1 MYLLDTN
8 IWLERLLDQERGR
21 EVGEFLS
28 AIPANK
34 LMITDF
40 SFHSIGV
47 ILNKLGQPEILL
59 RFVQDVFIDHGVTLI
74 SLPPEKMGRVIN
86 VMGQYGLDFDDAY
99 QFVASEIYEAIL
111 ISFDKDFIGT
121 PSGRVTPKDILAK
134 LL

>member
-21 EVGEFLS
+21 EMEEFLS
-28 AIPANK
+28 VIPANE
-34 LMITDF
+34 LIITDF
-40 SFHSIGV
+40 SLHSIGV

-74 SLPPEKMGRVIN
+74 SLPPEKIGRVID

-99 QFVASEIYEAIL
+99 QLTASEIYEAIL
-111 ISFDKDFIGT
+111 ISFDKDFSGT
-121 PSGRVTPKDILAK
+121 PSGRVTPKDILSK

>member
-28 AIPANK
+28 VIPANE

-47 ILNKLGQPEILL
+47 ILNKLGQQRIFL

-74 SLPPEKMGRVIN
+74 SLTPSKMSRVIDT
-86 VMGQYGLDFDDAY
+86 MRQYSLDFDDAY
-99 QFVASEIYEAIL
+99 QLTASEIYEAIL
-111 ISFDKDFIGT
+111 ISFDKDFSGT